1 MLKRL
6 TAAEKSGPM
15 ANRPAIPVRIAAVSA
30 AVLLLAA
37 CSQGGQSGAIGG
49 LFESK
54 PKAEKPVGFSPEE
67 RLLAQ
72 AAPKFQVGD
81 WFRYDNP
88 AVTWRVVAVR
98 GDEVDWVAD
107 SGETQTTGHNPLMPA
122 LAWASEGRGSGRRLI
137 SDVNGALFPLEVG
150 HRMTFKS
157 TVSTD
162 KPPYAWEFQWVC
174 EISAETQVVGP
185 AGTYNTFEIP
195 CGRQRPDEVTF
206 YYAPSVGNYVRLDA
220 ANTKGGGII
229 RRDLL
234 SFERVAYLQDGTRII
249 SSGGEDHQPG
259 FNQADPGAPP
269 PPAEPYAGVQPL
281 PVQISDA
288 MADLKNGQKSGA
300 EMGTQSAAPMS
311 LSAEHNSGA
320 AGQEMAKM
328 PGASTA
334 AEPAGTAPKQMAA
347 APAGGAYLVHLASYK
362 NAKNADS
369 GWANLKGRY
378 PNLLSGMSPTVKQA
392 DLGAKGV
399 FHRLYA
405 GPVATADDAKKLCA
419 AFKQRGVYCMP
430 SKP

>member
-1 MLKRL
+1 M
-6 TAAEKSGPM
+6 
-15 ANRPAIPVRIAAVSA
+15 
-30 AVLLLAA
+30 LLAA
-37 CSQGGQSGAIGG
+37 CSQGGQNGSDGG

-54 PKAEKPVGFSPEE
+54 PKAEKTVGFSPEE

-88 AVTWRVVAVR
+88 AVIWRVVAVR

-137 SDVNGALFPLEVG
+137 SDVNGALFPLQVG
-150 HRMTFKS
+150 QRMTFKS

-174 EISAETQVVGP
+174 EISAETQIVGP
-185 AGTYNTFEIP
+185 AGTYNTYEVP

-206 YYAPSVGNYVRLDA
+206 YYAPRVGNYVRLDA
-220 ANTKGGGII
+220 ANTKGSGII

-234 SFERVAYLQDGTRII
+234 SFERVAYLQDGTRIV
-249 SSGGEDHQPG
+249 SSGGEDYQPG
-259 FNQADPGAPP
+259 FKQTDPGAPP

-281 PVQISDA
+281 PVQVSDA
-288 MADLKNGQKSGA
+288 MADLKNGQKADSEAGA
-300 EMGTQSAAPMS
+300 RKSAPMNLSAEGNAGAPREETASASAAPT
-311 LSAEHNSGA
+311 
-320 AGQEMAKM
+320 
-328 PGASTA
+328 ASQA
-334 AEPAGTAPKQMAA
+334 AGTAPKQVAA
-347 APAGGAYLVHLASYK
+347 APAAGSYLVHLASYK

-369 GWANLKGRY
+369 GWANLKGRFA
-378 PNLLSGMSPTVKQA
+378 NLLSGMSPTVKRV
-392 DLGAKGV
+392 DLGTKGV

-405 GPVATADDAKKLCA
+405 GPVANAEDAKKLCA
-419 AFKQRGVYCMP
+419 AFKQRGVYCVP

>member
-1 MLKRL
+1 MLKRV
-6 TAAEKSGPM
+6 TASEKLGPRV
-15 ANRPAIPVRIAAVSA
+15 NRRAIPVRIAAVSA
-30 AVLLLAA
+30 AIMLLAA
-37 CSQGGQSGAIGG
+37 CTQGGQNGAEGG

-54 PKAEKPVGFSPEE
+54 PKAEKAVGFSPEE

-137 SDVNGALFPLEVG
+137 SDVNGALFPLQVG

-174 EISAETQVVGP
+174 EISAETQIVGP

-206 YYAPSVGNYVRLDA
+206 YYAPRVGNYVRLDA
-220 ANTKGGGII
+220 ANTKGSGII

-234 SFERVAYLQDGTRII
+234 SFERVAYLQDGTRIV
-249 SSGGEDHQPG
+249 SSGGEDYQPG
-259 FNQADPGAPP
+259 FKQTDPGTPP

-281 PVQISDA
+281 PVQVSDA
-288 MADLKNGQKSGA
+288 MADLKNGQKAGA
-300 EMGTQSAAPMS
+300 EKDAQSGAPMS
-311 LSAEHNSGA
+311 LSAEQSTGA
-320 AGQEMAKM
+320 AKQEMAKT
-328 PGASTA
+328 ADVSTA
-334 AEPAGTAPKQMAA
+334 AEPAGAAPKQMAA
-347 APAGGAYLVHLASYK
+347 APAAGSYLVHLSSYK
-362 NAKNADS
+362 DPKNADS
-369 GWANLKGRY
+369 GWANLKGRF
-378 PNLLSGMSPTVKQA
+378 PNLLSGMSPTVKRV
-392 DLGAKGV
+392 DLGTKGI

-405 GPVATADDAKKLCA
+405 GPVANADDAKKLCA
-419 AFKQRGVYCMP
+419 AFKQRGVYCVP